1 MNTRS
6 LKLIRDVI
14 INSGKWTS
22 IEMAQDSIYLEFKD
36 VELGT
41 PKSNDEMSL
50 TVRFAEDSFFTVF
63 YNDIWDIDFL
73 SKYNYK
79 HQLLSEEVLFDV
91 QDIKFIDF
99 EYLNTFFYNY
109 KSEKTVS
116 VVEDF
121 DIHNIR
127 NDFFMLVETKE
138 IAFAVGANQMDFFS
152 PFELNFSVGMDYN
165 IEAFNKKLTGSLHI
179 APLAHNFK
187 HVSRL
192 DLATRYGIPEG
203 HHGMNDWGSQFT
215 ANITWIPTDKIKWGT
230 RLYAYTTYSRAV
242 VEWENTFSFAF
253 SRYISAQVFL
263 YPRFDD
269 GVQKM
274 PNHSYWQIKEYL
286 SLGFSYS
293 M

>member
-22 IEMAQDSIYLEFKD
+22 IEIAQDSIYLEFRD

-41 PKSNDEMSL
+41 PKSNEEMSL
-50 TVRFAEDSFFTVF
+50 TVRFAENSFFTVF
-63 YNDIWDIDFL
+63 YNNIWDIGFL

-79 HQLLSEEVLFDV
+79 HQLLSEEVVFDV
-91 QDIKFIDF
+91 EDIKFIDF

-138 IAFAVGANQMDFFS
+138 IAFAVGADYMDFFS
-152 PFELNFSVGMDYN
+152 PFE
-165 IEAFNKKLTGSLHI
+165 KLDDGSLRELSNQWMLYFLNYHLKRNI
-179 APLAHNFK
+179 IKDPMCENHPLMYK
-187 HVSRL
+187 
-192 DLATRYGIPEG
+192 
-203 HHGMNDWGSQFT
+203 
-215 ANITWIPTDKIKWGT
+215 K
-230 RLYAYTTYSRAV
+230 
-242 VEWENTFSFAF
+242 
-253 SRYISAQVFL
+253 
-263 YPRFDD
+263 
-269 GVQKM
+269 
-274 PNHSYWQIKEYL
+274 
-286 SLGFSYS
+286 
-293 M
+293 